1 MLSRF
6 SSFGVRLEERNS
18 GAHNTNI
25 FLVGGSADV
34 RMYIHYHRQ
43 LPTGIRIERSNR
55 PKQFFS
61 FHARSSNAARA
72 TSRIVSCVHRQTRS
86 EFVWTGTEGQTVLR
100 YQVAFGLE
108 QSQHHYYREARL
120 SSVSYLLN
128 EIEKRTGRAVMSSF
142 NIFCW
147 LRERVTDESQS
158 NKILWTKRSSQNI
171 VTTFLPPI
179 VHSKT
184 TLDSIQPWN
193 SRSLFFTSTWLLRQR
208 PSW

>member
-43 LPTGIRIERSNR
+43 LFASRDPIGRNNSFPFTHAPAMLRVPRHDRELRSQRDKIGIRMNR
-55 PKQFFS
+55 Y
-61 FHARSSNAARA
+61 RRA
-72 TSRIVSCVHRQTRS
+72 D
-86 EFVWTGTEGQTVLR
+86 GTT
-100 YQVAFGLE
+100 VAFGLE

-184 TLDSIQPWN
+184 TLDSIQP
-193 SRSLFFTSTWLLRQR
+193 
-208 PSW
+208 